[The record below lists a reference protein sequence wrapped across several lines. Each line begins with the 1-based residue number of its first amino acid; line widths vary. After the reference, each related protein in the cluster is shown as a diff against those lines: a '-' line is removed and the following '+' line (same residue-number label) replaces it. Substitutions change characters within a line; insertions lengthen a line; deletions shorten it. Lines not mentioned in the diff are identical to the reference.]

1 MENKGTLDKRKVII
15 VSVIILFIFV
25 IAIYTVMQ
33 LVQNQSNV
41 AVVTNGV
48 LSQEENVNGYI
59 VRDETVVKG
68 KNYKNGMVKI
78 KSEGERVAKGDSI
91 FRYYSSGEEDI
102 KDKIKKLDVE
112 IQQICK
118 IRMEFLIRILNF
130 WRAK

>member
-15 VSVIILFIFV
+15 VSVVILFILV
-25 IAIYTVMQ
+25 IAIYTIIH

-78 KSEGERVAKGDSI
+78 KSEGEKSCQGRL
-91 FRYYSSGEEDI
+91 Y
-102 KDKIKKLDVE
+102 
-112 IQQICK
+112 IQ
-118 IRMEFLIRILNF
+118 ILFF
-130 WRAK
+130 WRGRHKRQNKETRC

>member
-1 MENKGTLDKRKVII
+1 M
-15 VSVIILFIFV
+15 
-25 IAIYTVMQ
+25 
-33 LVQNQSNV
+33 QNQSNV

-91 FRYYSSGEEDI
+91 FRYYSS
-102 KDKIKKLDVE
+102 V
-112 IQQICK
+112 
-118 IRMEFLIRILNF
+118 
-130 WRAK
+130 